1 MEVVMETHSEAEK
14 MSSVTQIIRF
24 INIILNRSNIAL
36 CQNKTCTYFGAC
48 ADKRYFKLTFVLFHS
63 SKY

>member
-36 CQNKTCTYFGAC
+36 CQKKTCTYFGAC
-48 ADKRYFKLTFVLFHS
+48 TDIRYFKLIFVSFYS
-63 SKY
+63 CKY